1 MTNYLTVTNTN
12 ISLLK
17 NIQEENLKKLEN
29 YLKEKLSDN
38 YEIKFGHYG
47 SFFTELNI
55 EGSDLDI
62 LIYYKKKKE
71 ENDLIKDILILLK
84 EYLPGII
91 NITPILTA
99 SVPVIKLRID
109 IKNEIKELKLK
120 QTSYL
125 DEDDLN
131 TIKID
136 ITFTE
141 NEKDFSNSQNTV
153 NYIKSS
159 LEEYPQIKTMLQIL
173 KRYIKIMEMNKSYTG
188 GL

>member
-1 MTNYLTVTNTN
+1 M
-12 ISLLK
+12 
-17 NIQEENLKKLEN
+17 
-29 YLKEKLSDN
+29 
-38 YEIKFGHYG
+38 
-47 SFFTELNI
+47 
-55 EGSDLDI
+55 
-62 LIYYKKKKE
+62 
-71 ENDLIKDILILLK
+71 K

-153 NYIKSS
+153 NYIKR
-159 LEEYPQIKTMLQIL
+159 IFAAT
-173 KRYIKIMEMNKSYTG
+173 
-188 GL
+188 